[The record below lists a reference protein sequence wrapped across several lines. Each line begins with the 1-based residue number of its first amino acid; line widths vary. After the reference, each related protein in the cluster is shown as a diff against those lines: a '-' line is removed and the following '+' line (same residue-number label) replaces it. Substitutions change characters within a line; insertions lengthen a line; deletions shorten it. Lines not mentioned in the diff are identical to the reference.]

1 MSTSAAASTP
11 TVTRTPLVGIRKA
24 IAQRMAQ
31 SHAQIP
37 GVHVVEECDVSRI
50 DMRLLLAHACRA
62 VARLAADH
70 PVFNAHVVDDEIL
83 AYDEVAVGFAVD
95 TPRGLVVPVLR
106 DPLAHS
112 AEELTAQVADLA
124 ERARGGRLS
133 ARDISGATVTV
144 TSPGKS
150 GGVLATPL
158 INPPQTAIIGVH
170 RATDRVVAV
179 SGGVAVRRML
189 NLTVTFD
196 HRVIDGAEAGR
207 YARELRALLE
217 QEPAA

>member
-1 MSTSAAASTP
+1 MTTAA
-11 TVTRTPLVGIRKA
+11 VTRTPLTGIRKA
-24 IAQRMAQ
+24 IAERMAQ

-37 GVHVVEECDVSRI
+37 GVHVVEECDVTRV
-50 DMRLLLAHACRA
+50 DLRLLLAHVCRA
-62 VARLAADH
+62 VAELASAH
-70 PVFNAHVVDDEIL
+70 PLFNAHVVGDEIL
-83 AYDEVAVGFAVD
+83 AYDDVAVGFAVD

-112 AEELTAQVADLA
+112 PEELTTQIAGLA
-124 ERARGGRLS
+124 ERARAGRIA

-144 TSPGKS
+144 TSPGRS
-150 GGVLATPL
+150 GGILATPL

-170 RATDRVVAV
+170 RATERVVAV
-179 SGGVAVRRML
+179 AGAVAVRRML

-207 YARELRALLE
+207 YARGLRAVLE
-217 QEPAA
+217 REA

>member
-1 MSTSAAASTP
+1 MTTAA
-11 TVTRTPLVGIRKA
+11 VTRTPLTGIRKA
-24 IAQRMAQ
+24 IADRMAQ

-37 GVHVVEECDVSRI
+37 GVHVVEECDVSRV
-50 DMRLLLAHACRA
+50 DLRLLLAHVCRA
-62 VARLAADH
+62 VAELAAAH
-70 PVFNAHVVDDEIL
+70 PLFNAHVVGDEIL
-83 AYDEVAVGFAVD
+83 AFDDVAVGFAVD

-106 DPLAHS
+106 NPLS
-112 AEELTAQVADLA
+112 YSPEELTAQVADLA
-124 ERARGGRLS
+124 ERARAGRIP

-170 RATDRVVAV
+170 RATDRVVALA
-179 SGGVAVRRML
+179 GGVAVRRML

-207 YARELRALLE
+207 YAHELRALLE
-217 QEPAA
+217 REA

>member
-1 MSTSAAASTP
+1 MTTAA
-11 TVTRTPLVGIRKA
+11 VNRTPLTGIRKA
-24 IAQRMAQ
+24 IAERMAQ

-37 GVHVVEECDVSRI
+37 SVHVVEECDVTRL
-50 DMRLLLAHACRA
+50 DMRLLLAHVCRA
-62 VARLAADH
+62 VAELAATH
-70 PVFNAHVVDDEIL
+70 PLFNAHVVDDEIL
-83 AYDEVAVGFAVD
+83 TYHDVAVGFAVD

-106 DPLAHS
+106 DPLARS
-112 AEELTAQVADLA
+112 PEELTAYVSELA
-124 ERARGGRLS
+124 ERARAGRIA

-170 RATDRVVAV
+170 RATDRVVALA
-179 SGGVAVRRML
+179 GGVAVRRML

-217 QEPAA
+217 RET

>member
-1 MSTSAAASTP
+1 MTTAA
-11 TVTRTPLVGIRKA
+11 VTRTPLTGIRKA
-24 IAQRMAQ
+24 IAERMAQ

-37 GVHVVEECDVSRI
+37 GVHVVEECDVTRV
-50 DMRLLLAHACRA
+50 DMRLLLAHVCRS
-62 VARLAADH
+62 VAELAATH
-70 PVFNAHVVDDEIL
+70 PLFNAHVVGDEIL
-83 AYDEVAVGFAVD
+83 AFDDVVVGVAVD

-112 AEELTAQVADLA
+112 PEELTAQVTDLA
-124 ERARGGRLS
+124 ARARAGRLA

-150 GGVLATPL
+150 GGILATPL

-170 RATDRVVAV
+170 RATERVVAV

-217 QEPAA
+217 QDPVA

>member
-1 MSTSAAASTP
+1 MSTPPTTSAPA
-11 TVTRTPLVGIRKA
+11 VTRTPLVGIRKA
-24 IAQRMAQ
+24 IAERMAR
-31 SHAQIP
+31 SHAEIP

-50 DMRLLLAHACRA
+50 DMRLLLAHVCRA
-62 VARLAADH
+62 VARLAATH
-70 PVFNAHVVDDEIL
+70 PLFNAHVVGDEVL
-83 AYDEVAVGFAVD
+83 AYDDVAVGFAVD

-106 DPLAHS
+106 DPLAH
-112 AEELTAQVADLA
+112 APEELAAQVADLA
-124 ERARGGRLS
+124 ERARAGRIA

-179 SGGVAVRRML
+179 PGGVAARRML

-217 QEPAA
+217 QETDL

>member
-1 MSTSAAASTP
+1 MSSVA
-11 TVTRTPLVGIRKA
+11 VTRTPLTGIRKA
-24 IAQRMAQ
+24 IAERMAW

-37 GVHVVEECDVSRI
+37 GVHVVEECDVTRL
-50 DMRLLLAHACRA
+50 DMRLLLAHVCRA
-62 VARLAADH
+62 VAELAPAH
-70 PVFNAHVVDDEIL
+70 PLFNAHVVDDEIL
-83 AYDEVAVGFAVD
+83 AFDDVAVGFAVD
-95 TPRGLVVPVLR
+95 TSRGLVVPVLR

-112 AEELTAQVADLA
+112 PDELTARIAELA
-124 ERARGGRLS
+124 ERARAGRIA

-170 RATDRVVAV
+170 RATDRVVALA
-179 SGGVAVRRML
+179 GGVAVRRML

-207 YARELRALLE
+207 YARELRAVLE
-217 QEPAA
+217 REA